1 MKKPYIIAEIGVN
14 YYDIAVKE
22 GISNIEAAKKMIYE
36 AKNAG
41 ASAAKF
47 QSYKAEKIAS
57 KNSPSYWDTS
67 KEPTTNQYDLFKK
80 FDNFGEKE
88 YVELARYCDTIG
100 IDFMSTPFDLEA
112 VEYLDPLVK
121 IHKISSSDITNF
133 QLLTKVARTQKKI
146 ILSTGSS
153 NLKEIKEAI
162 EIIEG
167 EGNFDIVLLHCVLNY
182 PTDNKNANLSRI
194 TSLQNNFP
202 QYGIGY
208 SDHTLPDNNMTVL
221 TTSYLLGANYIE
233 KHFTLDKTLPGND
246 HYHSMDIYD
255 LRLFNSNVSQQQYI
269 LGDGEIDPKDNEYSS
284 RKNARRS
291 VVTKRFIPKGT
302 ILTEGDLTCKRPA
315 SGIPANKFYD
325 LIGKKSLEDIE
336 EDTILKNK
344 MFK

>member
-14 YYDIAVKE
+14 YYDIALKE
-22 GISNIEAAKKMIYE
+22 GISNIEAAKKMIYK
-36 AKNAG
+36 AKEAG

-47 QSYKAEKIAS
+47 QTYKAEKIAS
-57 KNSPSYWDTS
+57 KNSPSYWDIS

-80 FDNFGEKE
+80 FDTFEEKE
-88 YVELARYCDTIG
+88 YVELAKYCDKIG

-112 VEYLDPLVK
+112 VSYLDPLVK

-133 QLLTKVARTQKKI
+133 QLLARVAKTGKKI

-153 NLKEIKEAI
+153 NLKEIEEAI
-162 EIIEG
+162 EVIER
-167 EGNFDIVLLHCVLNY
+167 EGNFNIVLLHCVLNY
-182 PTDNKNANLSRI
+182 PTDNNDANLLRI
-194 TSLQNNFP
+194 ISLQNHFP
-202 QYGIGY
+202 QYEIGY

-221 TTSYLLGANYIE
+221 TTSYLLGAKYIE

-246 HYHSMDIYD
+246 HYHSMDYYD
-255 LRLFNSNVSQQQYI
+255 LRMFNSNVSKQQLI
-269 LGDGEIDPKDNEYSS
+269 LGDGKINPKNNEYPS

-291 VVTKRFIPKGT
+291 VVAKRFIPKGT
-302 ILTEGDLTCKRPA
+302 ILTEEDLICKRPA

-336 EDTILKNK
+336 EDTILENK
-344 MFK
+344 MIK